1 MIYLTEDNAGGLMVG
16 NPIVG
21 WWDVTEVQNES
32 SFADDAAAITSGD
45 TKDWTVDHYESNDS
59 GVVATYLGGNISV
72 QSRYGRA
79 AQIYLR
85 KTDNEFDS
93 Q

>member
-32 SFADDAAAITSGD
+32 SFADDAAAIAAGD
-45 TKDWTVDHYESNDS
+45 TKDWTVEHYDDNDS
-59 GVVATYLGGNISV
+59 DVVATYSNGIVSIE
-72 QSRYGRA
+72 SRYGQA
-79 AQIYLR
+79 AQFYLR
-85 KTDNEFDS
+85 QT
-93 Q
+93 